1 MKLGIMQP
9 YFFPY
14 IGYYQTI
21 KAVDKFLLYGN
32 VSYIK
37 QGWVNRN
44 RIALKDAG
52 EMKIIV
58 PVKNGNSN
66 HLISEIYVNNSTNWI
81 RRMLKCIWHNYSKAA
96 YFNEIYSLIE
106 NILCVKHAFLNDL
119 NCHSIIEIARYLD
132 IQTEI
137 VFDNSNYLQLE
148 ELLSSKYSGQHDDRN
163 CLDIKHARIIEI
175 CKNENNNYY
184 LNAIGGLN
192 LYNPTVFKH
201 HGVELHFIK
210 MDEDIRYAHFSTDF
224 IPGLSIIDVLMHNGK
239 EKTKQLLERYSIL

>member
-21 KAVDKFLLYGN
+21 KKVDKFLLYGN

-81 RRMLKCIWHNYSKAA
+81 RRMLKCMWHNYSKAP
-96 YFNEIYSLIE
+96 FFEEIYPLVE
-106 NILCVKHAFLNDL
+106 NILCVKYDLLNDL

-132 IQTEI
+132 IHTEI
-137 VFDNSNYLQLE
+137 VTDNSNYLHLE
-148 ELLSSKYSGQHDDRN
+148 NLLSSNYSGQYDDGN
-163 CLDIKHARIIEI
+163 CLDTKHTRIIEI
-175 CKNENNNYY
+175 CKNENSNYY
-184 LNAIGGLN
+184 LNTISGLN
-192 LYNPTVFKH
+192 LYDPIAFKN
-201 HGVELHFIK
+201 HGIELHFIK
-210 MDEDIRYAHFSTDF
+210 MDEDIRYSHFSTDF
-224 IPGLSIIDVLMHNGK
+224 IPGLSIIDILMHNGK
-239 EKTKQLLERYSIL
+239 EKTKQLLDRCSIL